1 MITIISILS
10 FLLLFF
16 AFFCIKF
23 ALVIIRMQD
32 VIEDSLDKIDDKY
45 NRISEILEIPL
56 FFDSP
61 EIRRLLGEIKEVKDI
76 VLEIS
81 SNLSNNKF
89 INEEEKE
96 EENI

>member
-89 INEEEKE
+89 IDEEEKE